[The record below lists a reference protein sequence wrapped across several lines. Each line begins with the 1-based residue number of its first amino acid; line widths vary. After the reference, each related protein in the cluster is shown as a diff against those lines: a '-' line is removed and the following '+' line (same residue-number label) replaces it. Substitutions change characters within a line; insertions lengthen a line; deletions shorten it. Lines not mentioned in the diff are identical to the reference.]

1 MVFYLEFNMKK
12 EDCFYLGKVVRK
24 HSYKGE
30 VVIKLDTDEPEIY
43 QDLEAVFLDLN
54 GKLIPFFIEE
64 SLLQKGNQLRVRFED
79 FTTEA
84 DAERILK
91 KEVYL
96 PLTML
101 PKLEGNK
108 FYYHEVI
115 NFDLIDQNFGL
126 VGKIKSINDST
137 AQELFIV
144 KNETGKEILIP
155 LIDNFLVKI
164 DRTNKQVI
172 VNTPKGLI
180 EMYLEED

>member
-1 MVFYLEFNMKK
+1 MKK

-30 VVIKLDTDEPEIY
+30 VVLKLDTDEPELY
-43 QDLEAVFLDLN
+43 KNLESVFLDLN
-54 GKLIPFFIEE
+54 SKLLPFFIES
-64 SLLQKGNQLRVRFED
+64 SLLQKGNQLRVKFED

-91 KEVYL
+91 KDAYL

-115 NFDLIDQNFGL
+115 GFDLIDENFGV
-126 VGKIKSINDST
+126 VGKIDAINDST

-144 KNETGKEILIP
+144 KNNENKEVLIP
-155 LIDNFLVKI
+155 LIDEFLIKV
-164 DRTNKQVI
+164 DRDSRQII